1 MAEEEKNP
9 SELSELENHYVDL
22 YVINCATLY
31 HILRIRYNGP
41 KDIAKRIFIKT
52 ARSKIKMAENYLFS
66 YGYRN
71 PPAIFS
77 PTELNKMLKR
87 DLGKP
92 HGLSDNET
100 YLRPAD
106 ITQILQE
113 LEQYEVYHNVKGKK
127 EVRRQK
133 RIGSEKPNFIYK
145 RSGGR
150 PSAYMISDIYSKS
163 NEIISKPEV
172 RNLIRKKLID
182 YNIGLPL
189 WKYIFMAIFYSFKID
204 KEAASKI
211 LLMVGPPIAE
221 IDPSKIQSLFDE
233 IASLDENKFE
243 ELSEWY
249 SKLMLDSG
257 FHFSVTGF
265 LGLMQH
271 K

>member
-1 MAEEEKNP
+1 M
-9 SELSELENHYVDL
+9 
-22 YVINCATLY
+22 Y

-41 KDIAKRIFIKT
+41 KDIAKKIFIKT

-71 PPAIFS
+71 QSAIYS

-87 DLGKP
+87 DLGKLD
-92 HGLSDNET
+92 LSDNET
-100 YLRPAD
+100 YLRPAV
-106 ITQILQE
+106 ITQILRE
-113 LEQYEVYHNVKGKK
+113 LEQYEVYHNLKGKK
-127 EVRRQK
+127 ELRRQK
-133 RIGSEKPNFIYK
+133 RIGSEKSDFIFK

-163 NEIISKPEV
+163 NEFISKPEV
-172 RNLIRKKLID
+172 RNMIRKKLID

-189 WKYIFMAIFYSFKID
+189 WKYIFMAVFYSFKID

-211 LLMVGPPIAE
+211 LLMVSPPIADV
-221 IDPSKIQSLFDE
+221 DPSKIQSQFDE
-233 IASLDENKFE
+233 IASFDENKIE
-243 ELSEWY
+243 EVSTRY
-249 SKLMLDSG
+249 AKLMLDSG
-257 FHFSVTGF
+257 FHFSITGF

>member
-1 MAEEEKNP
+1 
-9 SELSELENHYVDL
+9 
-22 YVINCATLY
+22 
-31 HILRIRYNGP
+31 
-41 KDIAKRIFIKT
+41 
-52 ARSKIKMAENYLFS
+52 
-66 YGYRN
+66 
-71 PPAIFS
+71 
-77 PTELNKMLKR
+77 MLKR
-87 DLGKP
+87 DVGKP

-100 YLRPAD
+100 YLRPAV

-127 EVRRQK
+127 ELRRQK
-133 RIGSEKPNFIYK
+133 RIGSEKSDFIYK

-172 RNLIRKKLID
+172 RNLIRKKLMD

-189 WKYIFMAIFYSFKID
+189 WKYIFMALFYSFKID

-221 IDPSKIQSLFDE
+221 VDPSKIQSLFDE

-243 ELSEWY
+243 ELSKRY